1 MRLPNAQ
8 HAHVARQKITDYLLS
23 LNSPDGRSKAEFF
36 SRFGFRIPQWE
47 DLSDALRSHCL
58 QNEVVE
64 VEEAAYG
71 IKYIIVGALG
81 TPDGR
86 NPLVMSV
93 WQIDRGTDHPRFI
106 TGRPAR

>member
-1 MRLPNAQ
+1 MKLPGAQ
-8 HAHVARQKITDYLLS
+8 QAHVESQKITGYLLS
-23 LNSPDGRSKAEFF
+23 LNSPDGQSKAEFF
-36 SRFGFRIPQWE
+36 SRFGFRIDEWE
-47 DLSDALRSHCL
+47 ALSNALRSHCL

-64 VEEAAYG
+64 VEETAYG

-81 TPDGR
+81 TPDCR